1 MPGHT
6 LMHQQLIL
14 LDYNIDSIIFCFIFD
29 SIEKQM
35 LDIQEKKKDLIA
47 GAFRQTEQQRRE
59 QRIRDIRDM
68 FGL

>member
-1 MPGHT
+1 
-6 LMHQQLIL
+6 
-14 LDYNIDSIIFCFIFD
+14 
-29 SIEKQM
+29 M